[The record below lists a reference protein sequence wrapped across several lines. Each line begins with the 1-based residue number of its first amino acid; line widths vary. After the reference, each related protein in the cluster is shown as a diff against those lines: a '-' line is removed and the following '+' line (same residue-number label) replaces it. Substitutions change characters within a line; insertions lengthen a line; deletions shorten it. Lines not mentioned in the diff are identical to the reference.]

1 MLHVLEIEKILNPN
15 RTILPNL
22 SKRLYNEIYEDGL
35 NMFLILIYVMS
46 QLTPGF
52 GAHLGLGVRS
62 TVSLCSAV
70 GGDIYH
76 QQQSFSLDI

>member
-1 MLHVLEIEKILNPN
+1 
-15 RTILPNL
+15 
-22 SKRLYNEIYEDGL
+22 
-35 NMFLILIYVMS
+35 MFLILIYVMS